1 MDVCVDIQAAVAQR
15 AGVGRYTF
23 RLVEHLL
30 PLAGDDR
37 VELFCFDFKRKGTPF
52 DGRAAV
58 RRVAWAP
65 GRVVQF
71 AWRKGVAPAF
81 DRFAGAHDVVHFP
94 NFFLPPLRRGK
105 AVVTVHDVSFLRHPE
120 FAEERNLAFL
130 NAHIRRTVHH
140 ADAVITDSRFS
151 AGEIRELL
159 GVPPDRLHA
168 IPLGID
174 AGFRAPPP
182 EAAAGARQRLGLQ
195 RPYLLSVGTLEPRKN
210 IPFLVEVFERLAD
223 FDGELVVA
231 GMRGWK
237 DAPILERLQS
247 GPRADRIRYLDYVP
261 DADLPALYA
270 GAAVFLVTS
279 RYEGFGFPPLEAMA
293 CGTPVVSSAGGS
305 LPDVLGDAAAIVD
318 TFDAERWAAEVRRV
332 LEDRA
337 HRRALTQRGAARAA
351 SYRWTDTAVRTW
363 EVYRQLGGAG

>member
-15 AGVGRYTF
+15 AGVGRYTH
-23 RLVEHLL
+23 RLVDHLL

-37 VELFCFDFKRKGTPF
+37 IELFCFDFKRNGTPF

-58 RRVAWAP
+58 RRVAWIP
-65 GRVVQF
+65 GRVVQR
-71 AWRKGVAPAF
+71 AWRSRTGPAF
-81 DRFAGAHDVVHFP
+81 DRFAGTHDVVHFP

-120 FAEERNLAFL
+120 FTEERNLAFL
-130 NAHIRRTVHH
+130 NAHIRHTVRN
-140 ADAVITDSRFS
+140 ADAVLTDSRFS

-168 IPLGID
+168 VPLGID
-174 AGFRAPPP
+174 SRFRAPPP
-182 EAAAGARQRLGLQ
+182 DDAAAVRRRLGLA
-195 RPYLLSVGTLEPRKN
+195 RPYLLTVGTVEPRKN
-210 IPFLVEVFERLAD
+210 LPFMVEVFERLED

-237 DAPILERLQS
+237 DAPILRRLRG
-247 GPRADRIRYLDYVP
+247 GPRAERVRYLDYVP

-305 LPDVLGDAAAIVD
+305 LPEVLGDAAAVVD
-318 TFDAERWAAEVRRV
+318 AFDAERWAAEVRRA
-332 LEDRA
+332 LADDA
-337 HRRALTQRGAARAA
+337 HRRALTKRGKERAA
-351 SYRWTDTAVRTW
+351 SYRWSDTAARTW
-363 EVYRQLGGAG
+363 EIYRQLGGAA